1 MKISPVKR
9 STSTALL
16 PSWVIVAAFV
26 LSIGTALA
34 QTSYIYVESNK
45 GKTANKN
52 SVLAFSNDGLG
63 NLTPLSGSPYLT
75 TGTGVFD
82 TGGGPT
88 DPFNADQQV
97 IARKDGSLLYAVNG
111 GSNTIAAFTINADG
125 TLTTV
130 PGSPFPSGG
139 QDPASVGLMDDSG
152 FLFLVAVNKNED
164 PAQNIGGDV
173 PNYTT
178 FTVNT
183 DGSLT
188 MNPGSTLDLPADSS
202 PTQAL
207 IRSGVHLLFGM
218 EDTTSRLVTYRI
230 KKDGTLSQL
239 ASVPP
244 PVTDFFLGEILYPK
258 AKTRI
263 LYAGLPITNQVA
275 VYRFDALGNLTF
287 VRTVASPNGA
297 AICWLVTNA
306 AGTLLFTA
314 ETESGTIT
322 DYDITDHENPVL
334 LQQLTLSGTGDDM
347 KPHNI
352 ALDPTETFLYAVA
365 GIKLH
370 VLDIAID
377 GTMSET
383 RSPITLPVASDET
396 PVGLAVVRK

>member
-1 MKISPVKR
+1 MKISSLNR
-9 STSTALL
+9 SASSAFLQN
-16 PSWVIVAAFV
+16 WVRVAVVV

-34 QTSYIYVESNK
+34 QTSYIYVESNI
-45 GKTANKN
+45 GESANRN
-52 SVLAFSNDGLG
+52 SLFAFSNDGLG
-63 NLTPLSGSPYLT
+63 NLTPLPGAPFLT
-75 TGTGVFD
+75 SGTGVVD
-82 TGGGPT
+82 SGGGPT

-97 IARKDGSLLYAVNG
+97 IARKDGSQLFAVNG
-111 GSNTIAAFTINADG
+111 HTNTIAAFTINADG

-152 FLFLVAVNKNED
+152 FVTLVAVNKNED
-164 PAQNIGGDV
+164 PDQDIAGDV

-178 FTVNT
+178 FTVAS

-239 ASVPP
+239 AAVPP
-244 PVTDFFLGEILYPK
+244 PVLDFFLGETLNPK
-258 AKTRI
+258 SKLRV

-275 VYRFDALGNLTF
+275 VYTYDSFGLLSF
-287 VRTVASPNGA
+287 VRTVPSPNGA
-297 AICWLVTNA
+297 AICWLTTNT
-306 AGTLLFTA
+306 AGTLLYTA

-322 DYDITDHENPVL
+322 DYDITDPVNPVL
-334 LQQLTLSGTGDDM
+334 LQQLTLSGSAKDM

-352 ALDPTETFLYAVA
+352 ALDPTGKFLYAVA
-365 GIKLH
+365 GAKLH
-370 VLDIAID
+370 VLDITAD

-383 RSPITLPVASDET
+383 RSPAALSVASRET